1 MTNDDR
7 GVEPGSDTDLAIE
20 RALEAAN
27 LRAGDAT
34 TTAVVVC
41 SVWTFRMPD
50 RRPNSATSLPSR
62 SVRSMNS
69 VGRVVE
75 IWITA

>member
-34 TTAVVVC
+34 TTAVVVED
-41 SVWTFRMPD
+41 WEP
-50 RRPNSATSLPSR
+50 SAAEA
-62 SVRSMNS
+62 
-69 VGRVVE
+69 GD
-75 IWITA
+75 AGADGD